1 MLRWGMMSCSNSF
14 WRAPLIGWFV
24 LSLAA
29 CASGPDPKPDPKS
42 ATNTEAAN
50 EEFNPF
56 GGPKNWDTL
65 IDHYE
70 FDCPVTDLVLDTPH
84 SIQLGGRTFTIF
96 GSEMRAEQK
105 DWGKSLRLG
114 VLAGIEDPSERFE
127 WLKES
132 GQSTAR
138 QYRSAEIIS
147 VDSGPLLEEHPRGIQ
162 REGVVIVQAAFF
174 TLPNQVLETEM
185 IKQTWYRSA
194 GGWFVDL
201 KVE

>member
-1 MLRWGMMSCSNSF
+1 MKRTFAFLLIFLLSGCSAKRIAVMKDRAELARLGESAQAYWQALRWGDFS
-14 WRAPLIGWFV
+14 
-24 LSLAA
+24 AA
-29 CASGPDPKPDPKS
+29 SV
-42 ATNTEAAN
+42 
-50 EEFNPF
+50 F
-56 GGPKNWDTL
+56 
-65 IDHYE
+65 
-70 FDCPVTDLVLDTPH
+70 
-84 SIQLGGRTFTIF
+84 
-96 GSEMRAEQK
+96 
-105 DWGKSLRLG
+105 
-114 VLAGIEDPSERFE
+114 IEDPSERFE